1 MPTLFGK
8 KTEDETGGSV
18 DRSTFNDKGPQKM
31 ADAAK
36 VETVIGP
43 GATIKGEIHTR
54 GTLRVDGNIEG
65 KISADSSVIVGEKGV
80 VNAEVVAA
88 QIIIGGTVT
97 GKVTGKEKV
106 EILSTGRLKGDVFT
120 KPARFV
126 VAEGVIFEGRCSMGQ
141 AEEKKQPLSSAE
153 PSVDKKQEAGAAGK

>member
-1 MPTLFGK
+1 
-8 KTEDETGGSV
+8 
-18 DRSTFNDKGPQKM
+18 
-31 ADAAK
+31 
-36 VETVIGP
+36 
-43 GATIKGEIHTR
+43 
-54 GTLRVDGNIEG
+54 VDGNIEG

-153 PSVDKKQEAGAAGK
+153 PSADKKQEAGAAGK